1 MIQLLELAQPDGQYA
16 AAAALYNL
24 AGQEVEVRLTIVAC
38 KAVPALV
45 RMLQAHSW
53 SVPLHL
59 LHLVAARRLI
69 LSMLFGS
76 YLTGHMPMAV
86 CTRYQSPCCG
96 HCCNGRQNLQ
106 HGIVCSIHVTDLI
119 RDMCPLPLQARLN
132 VYLYLYDIWLMLF

>member
-59 LHLVAARRLI
+59 LHLVAASRLF

-76 YLTGHMPMAV
+76 YLTGHMAFGCVHEVPIPLLWPLLQWPAEP
-86 CTRYQSPCCG
+86 TAW
-96 HCCNGRQNLQ
+96 HCLFNSC
-106 HGIVCSIHVTDLI
+106 H
-119 RDMCPLPLQARLN
+119 RL
-132 VYLYLYDIWLMLF
+132 D